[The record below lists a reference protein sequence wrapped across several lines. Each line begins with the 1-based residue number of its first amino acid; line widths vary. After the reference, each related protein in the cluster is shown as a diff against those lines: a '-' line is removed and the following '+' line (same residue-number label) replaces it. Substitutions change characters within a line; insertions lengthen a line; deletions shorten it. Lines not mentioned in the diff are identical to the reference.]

1 LAGYASYIWTL
12 AVIFI
17 QVKMNNSNF
26 KKHPSKS
33 LIELYRLKNFQGAN
47 PASAKVLFVGKDPNW
62 AVDIDSSPIFNL
74 VRDYLYDGVEFWKKH
89 KVHHPFL
96 HPKYDGEGKR
106 YHESIS
112 KLNFK
117 SNYADKISFVE
128 IIGFPTTGMSST
140 NKKQFNEFLLSAEN
154 KDHLI
159 ELDKLLNDPTKM
171 IFLFWGLIDYLKFIN
186 KKTGLFKKF
195 ADIDKSKLVRT
206 DLNKIEHFYFHK
218 HFSMGISPETRQK
231 ISIEVSQKLDEKSP
245 LTTVNSK

>member
-1 LAGYASYIWTL
+1 LRSTRPLAG
-12 AVIFI
+12 IFI
-17 QVKMNNSNF
+17 QVKMNISNF

-74 VRDYLYDGVEFWKKH
+74 VHDYLCDGVEFWETH
-89 KVHHPFL
+89 GIHHPFL
-96 HPKYDGEGKR
+96 HPKYDGEGKK
-106 YHESIS
+106 YHKTIS

-117 SNYADKISFVE
+117 SDYADKISFVE

-140 NKKQFNEFLLSAEN
+140 NSKQFNEFLLSAEN
-154 KDHLI
+154 RNHLI
-159 ELDKLLNDPTKM
+159 ELDYLLNDSTKI
-171 IFLFWGLIDYLKFIN
+171 IFLFWGLINYLKFIN

-195 ADIDKSKLVRT
+195 ANIDKGLLVRT

-218 HFSMGISPETRQK
+218 HFSMGISPETLRK
-231 ISIEVSQKLDEKSP
+231 ISIKVSQNLDENHS
-245 LTTVNSK
+245 